1 MLVVFPPIF
10 VADTK
15 IIHGYNIVAP
25 LNHRSEKSILK
36 VDKIIPEFICEKN
49 C

>member
-15 IIHGYNIVAP
+15 IIYCYNFVAP
-25 LNHRSEKSILK
+25 LNRVVLVINKVALFENYRCLK
-36 VDKIIPEFICEKN
+36 
-49 C
+49 